1 MLCYGPVFEIL
12 IYTRSLIH
20 STSVRKQNQGASSL
34 SSLYWESLKS
44 HGTKSLPHLREASS
58 KRKSSSDA
66 SAFLRRPP
74 WVTLPLFFTS
84 KLEQD
89 RWCHSFRCSTFWSR
103 GTDCFLRRTAAE
115 RREGRKTHNYSFEDT
130 QLHSVRFPP
139 PKRYTSF
146 SKCLQQTLCQ
156 DAISGRRYY
165 SCVPHEMKVSPASVW
180 NLWTSCP
187 RVTEW
192 EANGQDE
199 WWCVYSP
206 C

>member
-58 KRKSSSDA
+58 RRKSSSDA

-139 PKRYTSF
+139 PKD
-146 SKCLQQTLCQ
+146 TLLFLNVCSRHSAKTPSV
-156 DAISGRRYY
+156 DGDITHVYRMRWKFPRRVCEISGPL
-165 SCVPHEMKVSPASVW
+165 VLV
-180 NLWTSCP
+180 
-187 RVTEW
+187 
-192 EANGQDE
+192 
-199 WWCVYSP
+199 
-206 C
+206 